1 MKTRSAI
8 ALSVIL
14 LNSLGGNTAFAQKKY
29 SWNNLPVVE
38 TTSFKKDTF
47 NIIQYGA
54 KADGITLNT
63 DAIQKTIDACN
74 TKGGGVVLIPDGF
87 WLTAPVILKSNVN
100 LHLADNALLQFTAD
114 KSKYKLVAG
123 EWEGEPSVRNQSP
136 VSATNETNIA
146 ITGKGIIDG
155 NGDVWRAVKKDKLT
169 ESQWKKL
176 VASGGSVR
184 ADDKMWFPSESYV
197 RGNNVDKP
205 GRLIEGKNLK
215 DYEQYKDFFRPNMV
229 VLTGCKKVLLEGVTF
244 QNSAAW
250 NLHTILCED
259 LTVRNVYVKNP
270 WYAQNGDGI
279 DIESCKN
286 VLVESST
293 FDVGD
298 DGICIKSGRDAAGR
312 KRGVPTE
319 NVIVRNSTVYHAH
332 GGFVVGSE
340 MSGGARN
347 LFVYDCSF
355 IGTDIGLRFKTTRGR
370 GGVVE
375 GVYARNIVMKD
386 IAGAAVLFDMYYMAK
401 DPVLLHGEKEGAIKA
416 EAFPV
421 TEETPQFR
429 DFYISNVVCNGAD
442 KAIFVRGLPEMNI
455 KNISIENSIFQADK
469 GIEIVEG
476 SNINIKNVSVQIEK
490 KQPVIAINNSTD
502 LILDNVTVP
511 NLENRK
517 LFEVSGS
524 KTKRVKING
533 KEAIK

>member
-1 MKTRSAI
+1 M
-8 ALSVIL
+8 
-14 LNSLGGNTAFAQKKY
+14 
-29 SWNNLPVVE
+29 
-38 TTSFKKDTF
+38 
-47 NIIQYGA
+47 QYGA
-54 KADGITLNT
+54 NTASFSLNT
-63 DAIQKTIDACN
+63 DAIQKAIDACN
-74 TKGGGVVLIPDGF
+74 AKGGGVVLIPDGF
-87 WLTAPVILKSNVN
+87 WLTAPITLKSNVN
-100 LHLADNALLQFTAD
+100 LHLAQNALLQFTAD
-114 KSKYKLVAG
+114 KSKYALVAG

-136 VSATNETNIA
+136 VSATNATNIA
-146 ITGKGIIDG
+146 ITGNGIIDG
-155 NGDVWRAVKKDKLT
+155 NGDAWRAVKKDKLT

-184 ADDKMWFPSESYV
+184 ADGKMWFPSPSYV
-197 RGNNVDKP
+197 AGNEADKP
-205 GRLIEGKNLK
+205 GRLVAGKDLK

-229 VLTGCKKVLLEGVTF
+229 VLTGCKKVLLEGATF

-286 VLVESST
+286 VLVEGST

-319 NVIVRNSTVYHAH
+319 SVIVRHCTVYHAH

-347 LFVYDCSF
+347 LFVSDCSF

-370 GGVVE
+370 GGIVE
-375 GVYARNIVMKD
+375 QVYAKNIVMKD

-401 DPVLLHGEKEGAIKA
+401 DPVLLNGEKEEAIKPEVFA
-416 EAFPV
+416 V
-421 TEETPQFR
+421 TEETPRFR
-429 DFYISNVVCNGAD
+429 DFHMTGITCDGAD

-455 KNISIENSIFQADK
+455 EHISIENAAFRSDK
-469 GIEIVEG
+469 GIEIIEG
-476 SNINIKNVSVQIEK
+476 SHINLANIAVQANK
-490 KQPVIAINNSTD
+490 KQPAITISNSAD
-502 LILDNVTVP
+502 LV
-511 NLENRK
+511 LEKITSVNSGDRK
-517 LFEVSGS
+517 LFELSGN
-524 KTKRVKING
+524 KTKHVQING
-533 KEAIK
+533 KNIAR